1 MSNIVF
7 LGNSCVGK
15 SSIINRFVYDLFIT
29 ENKTTI
35 GCDFYSKIL
44 MKNQTEYKLLLW
56 DTSGQ
61 DKFRNLTYQ
70 YIKKAV
76 VIVIVYDITNIN
88 SVNNIY
94 LWIEEAKKNPKANI
108 ILVGNKYDIDTSID
122 LKSIIN
128 NIALQFQ
135 IDILEYPISSK
146 TGENIDKLEHYIF
159 NKIKHQPRNSN
170 NIILTNEI
178 KTENKCGI

>member
-15 SSIINRFVYDLFIT
+15 SSIINRIVYDLFIT
-29 ENKTTI
+29 DNTTTI

-44 MKNQTEYKLLLW
+44 LKNQTEYKLLLW

-94 LWIEEAKKNPKANI
+94 LWIEEAKKTPK
-108 ILVGNKYDIDTSID
+108 
-122 LKSIIN
+122 
-128 NIALQFQ
+128 
-135 IDILEYPISSK
+135 PI
-146 TGENIDKLEHYIF
+146 
-159 NKIKHQPRNSN
+159 
-170 NIILTNEI
+170 
-178 KTENKCGI
+178 